1 MSNLTEINERI
12 KAFNAKRQAELKQAK
27 ASAPA
32 KAKEQVNEK
41 GYKTGDYIYISWG
54 WEQTNI
60 DFYKVVKTTAK
71 SISVLKVKS
80 EYDPVANMVDNVT
93 PTDELA
99 RFDVFNPKHKEGKPL
114 RIMTNV
120 AYPSIKDHMIGK
132 WNGQKL
138 IATSYA

>member
-1 MSNLTEINERI
+1 MSNLIEINERI

-32 KAKEQVNEK
+32 KTKEPINEK

-80 EYDPVANMVDNVT
+80 EYDPIANMVDNVT

-99 RFDVFNPKHKEGKPL
+99 SFDVFNSKHEEGKPL
-114 RIMTNV
+114 RVMTNV
-120 AYPSIKDHMIGK
+120 AYPSIKDHMIEK
-132 WNGQKL
+132 WNEQKL
-138 IATSYA
+138 VATSYA

>member
-1 MSNLTEINERI
+1 MSNLIEINERI

-32 KAKEQVNEK
+32 KAKEPVNEK

-60 DFYKVVKTTAK
+60 DFYKIVKVTAK
-71 SISVLKVKS
+71 SISVLKVES
-80 EYDPVANMVDNVT
+80 EYNPIANMVDI
-93 PTDELA
+93 
-99 RFDVFNPKHKEGKPL
+99 FNPKHKEGKPL
-114 RIMTNV
+114 RIMTNA
-120 AYPSIKDHMIGK
+120 AYPSKKKHMIRK